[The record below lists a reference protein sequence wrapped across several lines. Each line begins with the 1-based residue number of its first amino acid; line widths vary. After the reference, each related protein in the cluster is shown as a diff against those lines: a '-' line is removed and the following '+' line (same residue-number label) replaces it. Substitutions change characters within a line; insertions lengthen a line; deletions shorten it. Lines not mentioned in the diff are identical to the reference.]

1 MKKCETVERI
11 QIVEAIQSLTVSEK
25 NQNLMTMWLSV
36 KKKKKNIGGYS
47 NWWIAYKTNT
57 KKL

>member
-25 NQNLMTMWLSV
+25 NQNLMTM
-36 KKKKKNIGGYS
+36 
-47 NWWIAYKTNT
+47 
-57 KKL
+57 